1 MQPNVIAEAIGHRAR
16 FAWLGVLLTA
26 TLALLVASPLL
37 RDDWPDRALAGQR
50 AAAAERADL
59 AAWRQHRCH
68 KVRIVDAERRARI
81 EAVRAEHRA
90 RREADR
96 AERRARI
103 EADRAE
109 RAARIQ
115 RIRIETE

>member
-50 AAAAERADL
+50 AEAAARADR

-68 KVRIVDAERRARI
+68 KARVVDAERRARI
-81 EAVRAEHRA
+81 EAE
-90 RREADR
+90 R

-103 EADRAE
+103 EAERAE
-109 RAARIQ
+109 RAERIQ
-115 RIRIETE
+115 RSLRAAE